1 MNLTQRYAQVLKS
14 VDAKKVLAYMKRRGH
29 LSLLPK
35 VIRVLEREPVVGDT
49 VVVAHE
55 KDVSKLKKKYPD
67 ARVEVDSKLVGGYI
81 ARSGSTVTDASY
93 RHALVQLYHH
103 TIT

>member
-1 MNLTQRYAQVLKS
+1 MNLVHRYATVLKS
-14 VDAKKVLAYMKRRGH
+14 VDAKKVLAYMKLRGH

-35 VIRVLEREPVVGDT
+35 IVRALEREPETQST

-55 KDVSKLKKKYPD
+55 KDISKFKKKYPD
-67 ARVEVDSKLVGGYI
+67 ARVEVDPKLVGGYI
-81 ARSGSTVTDASY
+81 ARSGTTVTDASY
-93 RHALVQLYHH
+93 RHVLVQLYHN

>member
-1 MNLTQRYAQVLKS
+1 MNLAQRYATVLTS
-14 VDAKKVLAYMKRRGH
+14 VDAKKVLAYMKHRGH

-35 VIRVLEREPVVGDT
+35 VLRVLEREREVGDT
-49 VVVAHE
+49 VVVASE
-55 KDVSKLKKKYPD
+55 KDVSKMKKKFPD
-67 ARVEVDSKLVGGYI
+67 TRVEVDPKLVGGYI

-93 RHALVQLYHH
+93 RHALVQLYHN

>member
-1 MNLTQRYAQVLKS
+1 MNLAQRYATVLKS
-14 VDAKKVLAYMKRRGH
+14 VDAKKVLAYMKHKGH

-35 VIRVLEREPVVGDT
+35 VLRALEREPEGGDR

-67 ARVEVDSKLVGGYI
+67 ARVDVDQKLVGGFI

-103 TIT
+103 TIN